1 MNITRAGDGQLAGIG
16 FPSVII
22 THSYGETAA
31 VDVMAVQLQCDRLDA
46 VHRPKDVCTSNAGIR
61 QHRHRAAVCRR
72 LKREVEARAG
82 SSIRVRTIGVVHRA
96 SLVLA
101 RHLRRKHRAAP
112 TARAVRAHI
121 TVVAAKAAPVGAG
134 LLRADGE
141 PVVVRLHRVVLS
153 LGQHSGAVLIV
164 AGQILL
170 QIVAAGI
177 VLVVVA
183 VHDGVRGRVGIP
195 IHQIDRVA
203 RLQQVGHH
211 LRVRA
216 ARLAQHLD
224 LPDLHR
230 ALAGD
235 GDTVLDIG
243 DDLRIAAVLYGD
255 LALLHPQLS
264 RQGAGLFLGAV
275 NDGQVSPFDDLY
287 LSHCIFQLEAVQVQ
301 RVAVDS
307 SRVGH
312 VARKVRQQRDG
323 GVIRPLLHR
332 GLRGLDGRI
341 HRAVIRLAVHHPRI
355 AGCADAVLV
364 PCLVGAG
371 RAADAAHLARPV
383 DVVGGVLHDGHR
395 RSVQIDAHGPRRLA
409 RVFNGAVCLIKVLD
423 GLALRVAVGPAL
435 RQHLLQP
442 FYQPCHACVRSGIID
457 AVGILIGDKRTAADL
472 HFAKG
477 YVSAADVQAALE
489 RAALDIQLRIFRIR
503 TCCIRYP
510 DGPALCGGDVHIAVQ
525 RQAAVRSK
533 DAALAA

>member
-96 SLVLA
+96 ALVLA

-112 TARAVRAHI
+112 TALAVRAHI
-121 TVVAAKAAPVGAG
+121 AVVAAKAAPVGAG
-134 LLRADGE
+134 GLRADGE
-141 PVVVRLHRVVLS
+141 PVVVCLHRVVLPIR
-153 LGQHSGAVLIV
+153 QRSGAVLVV

-183 VHDGVRGRVGIP
+183 VHDGVRGRVGVP

-216 ARLAQHLD
+216 AGRAQHLD

-235 GDTVLDIG
+235 LDAVLDIG

-275 NDGQVSPFDDLY
+275 NDGQFSLVDDLY

-307 SRVGH
+307 SRVSH

-323 GVIRPLLHR
+323 GVIRPVLHR
-332 GLRGLDGRI
+332 VLRLLDGRI
-341 HRAVIRLAVHHPRI
+341 QRAIILHSEVHHPRI
-355 AGCADAVLV
+355 AGRADAVLV

-383 DVVGGVLHDGHR
+383 DLVGGVLHDGHR
-395 RSVQIDAHGPRRLA
+395 RIVQIDAHGPRGLA

-423 GLALRVAVGPAL
+423 GISVRVAVGQSL

-442 FYQPCHACVRSGIID
+442 FYQPCHA
-457 AVGILIGDKRTAADL
+457 
-472 HFAKG
+472 
-477 YVSAADVQAALE
+477 
-489 RAALDIQLRIFRIR
+489 
-503 TCCIRYP
+503 
-510 DGPALCGGDVHIAVQ
+510 
-525 RQAAVRSK
+525 
-533 DAALAA
+533 